1 MNNSQS
7 SKHIVSLT
15 SLRGIAALLV
25 MLHHYFYFLLPRI
38 GPTLEP
44 YTMFFFNGYLWVDFF
59 FILSGFVLTHAY
71 IKTFSLKVSQDSYRA
86 YFISRIARI
95 YPLHLFMLFL
105 FFSSELLRLVYIAYT
120 GGEVNAAP
128 FTGIYS
134 LSSLIGNLWMVQAL
148 DFSSPPLFD
157 VLTTWNQPAWS
168 ISAEW
173 LVYLFFPFLLFDL
186 TKCQNKTHFLIY
198 GIALVSLFLLIIFT
212 YGHLNFLGL
221 WSLVR
226 CALEA
231 ILGMTI
237 YKIYQS
243 GSYRHFFSFNSTL
256 IISILSIFLVMHYDW
271 NDWFS
276 LLPFCLLILSTSV
289 KRGDA
294 ISNLLAWQPII
305 YFGEISYSIYMTHWF
320 VQETAKRVWKIVFD
334 KDLGMDFNF
343 LQTLTML
350 FVCVVIVIGMASLTY
365 KLIEMPSRYYLKNK
379 FLTKKYIG

>member
-1 MNNSQS
+1 MGT
-7 SKHIVSLT
+7 LT
-15 SLRGIAALLV
+15 FLV
-25 MLHHYFYFLLPRI
+25 CGR
-38 GPTLEP
+38 
-44 YTMFFFNGYLWVDFF
+44 
-59 FILSGFVLTHAY
+59 
-71 IKTFSLKVSQDSYRA
+71 
-86 YFISRIARI
+86 
-95 YPLHLFMLFL
+95 
-105 FFSSELLRLVYIAYT
+105 
-120 GGEVNAAP
+120 
-128 FTGIYS
+128 
-134 LSSLIGNLWMVQAL
+134 
-148 DFSSPPLFD
+148 
-157 VLTTWNQPAWS
+157 
-168 ISAEW
+168 
-173 LVYLFFPFLLFDL
+173 
-186 TKCQNKTHFLIY
+186 
-198 GIALVSLFLLIIFT
+198 
-212 YGHLNFLGL
+212 
-221 WSLVR
+221 LVR